1 MASSKKAIYAAI
13 IGNFAIAVT
22 KFLGAAV
29 SGSSAMLAEGI
40 HSLVDT
46 GNGGLLLL
54 GIRRSKRPPDEDH
67 PYGYGKSLYFYTLV
81 VAVLIFGLGGG
92 ISLYEG
98 ILHTLDPGHGG
109 PTSASIL
116 GVTIGGLT
124 LNTIVLGAAIV
135 FEGLA
140 LRTALQEFS
149 KQRGDTPFFE
159 AIVTSKDP
167 TTFTVVFEDSAA
179 LAGLVVALVG
189 IHLASLL
196 HMPVLDGIASILIGL
211 ILCGVAA
218 FLIWE
223 SKKLL
228 IGEAASPEIRD
239 GIHRLARE
247 DADVQ
252 EIERML
258 TMHIGP
264 HSLLLNMDLRFR
276 PTLDA
281 DGVETAI
288 DRFEN
293 AIRDAHPTIRYIFLE
308 AGSVARARAERSSG
322 PSTTDDAP
330 S

>member
-54 GIRRSKRPPDEDH
+54 GIRRSKRPPDDRH

-98 ILHTLDPGHGG
+98 LLHTLDPGHGG
-109 PTSASIL
+109 STSATVF

-124 LNTIVLGAAIV
+124 LNTLVLGAAIV
-135 FEGLA
+135 FEGFA

-167 TTFTVVFEDSAA
+167 TTFTVVFEDTAA
-179 LAGLVVALVG
+179 MAGLVVALVG
-189 IHLASLL
+189 VHLAEAL
-196 HMPVLDGIASILIGL
+196 HMPVIDGIASMVIGV
-211 ILCGVAA
+211 ILCGVAL

-228 IGEAASPEIRD
+228 IGEAATPALRSSL
-239 GIHRLARE
+239 HRLAQ
-247 DADVQ
+247 DSADV
-252 EIERML
+252 EAVERLL
-258 TMHIGP
+258 TMHMGP
-264 HSLLLNMDLRFR
+264 HSLLLNMDLSFR
-276 PTLDA
+276 SGLDA
-281 DGVETAI
+281 EDMEKAVE
-288 DRFEN
+288 RLEK
-293 AIRDAHPTIRYIFLE
+293 TIRRQHPRVQYVFIE
-308 AGSVARARAERSSG
+308 A
-322 PSTTDDAP
+322 DAIAKAGA
-330 S
+330 

>member
-13 IGNFAIAVT
+13 LGNFAIAVT
-22 KFLGAAV
+22 KVLGAAV

-54 GIRRSKRPPDEDH
+54 GIRRSKRPPDDQH

-109 PTSASIL
+109 STSASIL
-116 GVTIGGLT
+116 GVTVGGLT

-140 LRTALQEFS
+140 LRTALQEFN

-167 TTFTVVFEDSAA
+167 TTFTVLFEDTAA
-179 LAGLVVALVG
+179 ILGLVVALVG

-196 HMPVLDGIASILIGL
+196 HMPVIDGISSIIIGL

-228 IGEAASPEIRD
+228 IGEAADPEIRD
-239 GIHRLARE
+239 DIRRMARE
-247 DADVQ
+247 EADVAS
-252 EIERML
+252 IERLL
-258 TMHIGP
+258 TMHMGP
-264 HSLLLNMDLRFR
+264 RTLLLNMDLRFR
-276 PTLDA
+276 DALDA
-281 DGVETAI
+281 DAVEAAI
-288 DRFEN
+288 DRLEQ
-293 AIRDAHPTIRYIFLE
+293 AIRETHPTIRYIFVE
-308 AGSVARARAERSSG
+308 AGSISRTRAAGPDSSSTADP
-322 PSTTDDAP
+322 PS
-330 S
+330 